1 MSTPVGI
8 KACGAYLPRS
18 RLERAAIAAATGWAS
33 GMRGGKAAGRRSVGN
48 WDEDALTMAVEA
60 ARDCLTGVDRASL
73 GALAF
78 ASTTFPFDDRSNSG
92 VVASALDLAETV
104 RSADAAGT
112 QRAGTTALGDMLA
125 RARAGD
131 GDALLVAS
139 DRRRTRPAS
148 AQEIAYG
155 DGAAALLLG
164 QGPGVLAEFI
174 AGDSITADFVDHH
187 RSSGEDYDYALEDR
201 WVRDEGYL
209 KLVPRAVAA
218 GLARAGLAAGAV
230 THFVLQGPK
239 RHAAAAARA
248 CGVAATAVVDDLA
261 AGCGDTGAAH
271 PLLLLAGVLERAAV
285 GDVVLVAGFGQGCDV
300 LLFRVAGKAPRTPVA
315 AALVAGVEDREYV
328 RFLSNQ
334 GVLDV
339 DFGMRA
345 ERDNRTSQ
353 SAAWRRHRDVTAFV
367 GGRCRACG
375 TVQFPK
381 MPGCVNPECRA
392 LHTQDD
398 HPLADAEGR
407 VKTYTEDWLAYTR
420 SPPLVYGNVA
430 FEGGGNV
437 FIEFADTPAGTLEV
451 GAPTRFVFRI
461 KDFDRL
467 RGFRRYA
474 WKAAPART

>member
-60 ARDCLTGVDRASL
+60 ARECLTGVDRASL
-73 GALAF
+73 DGLVF
-78 ASTTFPFDDRSNSG
+78 ASTTFPFDDRSNAG
-92 VVASALDLAETV
+92 VVATALDLAETV
-104 RSADAAGT
+104 RSADIAGT
-112 QRAGTTALGDMLA
+112 QRAGTTALGDALA
-125 RARAGD
+125 RAQVVG
-131 GDALLVAS
+131 GDALLVAA

-148 AQEIAYG
+148 PQEMAYG

-164 QGPGVLAEFI
+164 SGPGLIAEFI
-174 AGDSITADFVDHH
+174 AGATITADLVDHH

-218 GLARAGLAAGAV
+218 ALARSGLSAAAV
-230 THFVLQGPK
+230 THLVMQAPK
-239 RHAAAAARA
+239 RHASAVARA
-248 CGVAATAVVDDLA
+248 CGIAATAVADDLA
-261 AGCGDTGAAH
+261 SECGDTGAAH
-271 PLLLLAGVLERAAV
+271 PLLVLAGVLERAAA
-285 GDVVLVAGFGQGCDV
+285 GDLVLVAGFGQGCDA
-300 LLFRVAGKAPRTPVA
+300 LLFRVAGKSPRTPVA
-315 AALVAGVEDREYV
+315 AALAAGIEDREYV

-398 HPLADAEGR
+398 HPLADVAGR

-430 FEGGGNV
+430 FEDGGNV

-467 RGFRRYA
+467 RGFRRYG
-474 WKAAPART
+474 WKATPVRT

>member
-1 MSTPVGI
+1 MTTPVGI
-8 KACGAYLPRS
+8 RACGAYLPRS

-33 GMRGGKAAGRRSVGN
+33 GMRGGKAAGRRSAGN
-48 WDEDALTMAVEA
+48 WDEDAITMAVEA
-60 ARDCLTGVDRASL
+60 ARDCLSGVDRSSVE
-73 GALAF
+73 ALTF
-78 ASTTFPFDDRSNSG
+78 ASTTFPFDDRSNAG
-92 VVASALDLAETV
+92 VVATALDLAETV
-104 RSADAAGT
+104 RSVDVAGT
-112 QRAGTTALGDMLA
+112 LRAGTTALGDALA
-125 RARAGD
+125 RAQAD
-131 GDALLVAS
+131 GGEALLVAA

-148 AQEIAYG
+148 AQEMAYG

-164 QGPGVLAEFI
+164 RGPGLLAEFL
-174 AGDSITADFVDHH
+174 AGASITADFVDHH

-218 GLARAGLAAGAV
+218 ALARAGLEAGAV
-230 THFVLQGPK
+230 THFVLQSPK
-239 RHAAAAARA
+239 RHAAAVARA
-248 CGVAATAVVDDLA
+248 CGIAATAVADDLA
-261 AGCGDTGAAH
+261 ADCGDTGTAH
-271 PLLLLAGVLERAAV
+271 PLLMLAGVLERASV
-285 GDVVLVAGFGQGCDV
+285 GDVVLVAGFGQGCDA
-300 LLFRVAGKAPRTPVA
+300 LLFRVVAEARRKPVA
-315 AALVAGVEDREYV
+315 GALAAGVDDLEYV

-334 GVLDV
+334 GVLEV

-353 SAAWRRHRDVTAFV
+353 SAAWRRHRDVTAFI

-398 HPLADAEGR
+398 HPLADTAGS

-430 FEGGGNV
+430 FEAGGNV

-474 WKAAPART
+474 WKATPAGT

>member
-18 RLERAAIAAATGWAS
+18 RIERAAIAAATGWAS
-33 GMRGGKAAGRRSVGN
+33 GMRGGKAAGRRSAGN
-48 WDEDALTMAVEA
+48 WDEDSLTMAVEA
-60 ARDCLTGVDRASL
+60 ARDCLVDVERASV

-78 ASTTFPFDDRSNSG
+78 ASTTFPFDDRSNAG
-92 VVASALDLAETV
+92 VVATALDLAETV
-104 RSADAAGT
+104 RSADVAGT
-112 QRAGTTALGDMLA
+112 QRAGTTALGDALA
-125 RARAGD
+125 RARVDD
-131 GDALLVAS
+131 GDALLVAA

-148 AQEIAYG
+148 AQEMAYG

-164 QGPGVLAEFI
+164 RGPALLAEFL
-174 AGDSITADFVDHH
+174 ASASVTADFVDHH
-187 RSSGEDYDYALEDR
+187 RSTGEDYDYALEDR

-209 KLVPRAVAA
+209 KLVPRAVASA
-218 GLARAGLAAGAV
+218 LARAGLAAGAV
-230 THFVLQGPK
+230 AHFVLQAPK
-239 RHAAAAARA
+239 RHAAATARA
-248 CGVAATAVVDDLA
+248 CGIAAAAVADDLSA
-261 AGCGDTGAAH
+261 ECGDTGAAH
-271 PLLLLAGVLERAAV
+271 PLLMLAGTLERAAV
-285 GDVVLVAGFGQGCDV
+285 GDVVLVAGFGQGCDA
-300 LLFRVAGKAPRTPVA
+300 LLFRVAAPARRKPLS
-315 AALVAGVEDREYV
+315 AALAAGAEDREYL

-334 GVLDV
+334 GVIDV

-345 ERDNRTSQ
+345 ERDNRTAQ

-398 HPLADAEGR
+398 HPLADSAGR

-430 FEGGGNV
+430 LEDGGNV
-437 FIEFADTPAGTLEV
+437 FIEFADTPQGALEV

-474 WKAAPART
+474 WKATPART

>member
-1 MSTPVGI
+1 MPTPTGI
-8 KACGAYLPRS
+8 KACGAYLPRA

-33 GMRGGKAAGRRSVGN
+33 GMRGGKAAGRRAAGN

-60 ARDCLTGVDRASL
+60 GRDCLAGVERASV

-78 ASTTFPFDDRSNSG
+78 ASTTFPFDDRSNAG
-92 VVASALDLAETV
+92 VVATALDLAETV
-104 RSADAAGT
+104 RSTDFAGS
-112 QRAGTTALGDMLA
+112 QRAGTTALGEILSVA
-125 RARAGD
+125 PAD
-131 GDALLVAS
+131 GRDVLLVAS

-148 AQEIAYG
+148 AQEMAYG

-164 QGPGVLAEFI
+164 RGPGLLAEFL
-174 AGDSITADFVDHH
+174 ASATITADFVDHH

-209 KLVPRAVAA
+209 KLVPRAVATALANA
-218 GLARAGLAAGAV
+218 GVAAGAV
-230 THFVLQGPK
+230 THFVLQAPK
-239 RHAAAAARA
+239 RHASATARA

-261 AGCGDTGAAH
+261 AECGDTGTAH
-271 PLLLLAGVLERAAV
+271 PVLLLAGVLERAAV
-285 GDVVLVAGFGQGCDV
+285 GDIVLVAGFGQGCDTLV
-300 LLFRVAGKAPRTPVA
+300 LRVAGQARRRPVA
-315 AALVAGVEDREYV
+315 GALSAGVEDREYV

-334 GVLDV
+334 GLLDV

-398 HPLADAEGR
+398 HPLAESAGR

-430 FEGGGNV
+430 FEDGGNV

-474 WKAAPART
+474 WKATPART

>member
-1 MSTPVGI
+1 MTTPVGI
-8 KACGAYLPRS
+8 RACGAYLPRS

-48 WDEDALTMAVEA
+48 WDEDAVTMAVEA
-60 ARDCLTGVDRASL
+60 ARDCLAGIDRASVA
-73 GALAF
+73 ALAF
-78 ASTTFPFDDRSNSG
+78 ASTTFPFDDRSNAG
-92 VVASALDLAETV
+92 VVATALDLAETV
-104 RSADAAGT
+104 RSADVAGT

-125 RARAGD
+125 RAQADGD
-131 GDALLVAS
+131 DALLVAA

-148 AQEIAYG
+148 AQEMVYG

-164 QGPGVLAEFI
+164 RGPGLLAEFI
-174 AGDSITADFVDHH
+174 AGASITADFVDHH

-218 GLARAGLAAGAV
+218 ALGRAGLEAGAV
-230 THFVLQGPK
+230 THFVLQAPK
-239 RHAAAAARA
+239 RHAAATARV
-248 CGVAATAVVDDLA
+248 CGIAGSAVADDLA
-261 AGCGDTGAAH
+261 ADCGDTGTAH
-271 PLLLLAGVLERAAV
+271 PLLMLAGVLERAAV
-285 GDVVLVAGFGQGCDV
+285 GDVILVAGFGQGCDA
-300 LLFRVAGKAPRTPVA
+300 LLLRVTGSNEHTPVA
-315 AALVAGVEDREYV
+315 AALAAGVEDREYL

-367 GGRCRACG
+367 GGRCRTCG

-398 HPLADAEGR
+398 HPLADAVGR

-430 FEGGGNV
+430 FADGGNV
-437 FIEFADTPAGTLEV
+437 FIEFADTPPGALEV

-474 WKAAPART
+474 WKATPART

>member
-1 MSTPVGI
+1 MSSPVGI
-8 KACGAYLPRS
+8 KACGAYLPRA

-33 GMRGGKAAGRRSVGN
+33 GMRGDKAAGRRAAGN

-60 ARDCLTGVDRASL
+60 GRDCLAGVDRRSVR
-73 GALAF
+73 ALAF
-78 ASTTFPFDDRSNSG
+78 ASTSFPFDDRSNAG
-92 VVASALDLAETV
+92 VVATALDLSETV
-104 RSADAAGT
+104 RSADVAGT
-112 QRAGTTALGDMLA
+112 QRAGTTALGDALS
-125 RARAGD
+125 RAQADG
-131 GDALLVAS
+131 GDALLVAA
-139 DRRRTRPAS
+139 DRRRTLPAS
-148 AQEIAYG
+148 AQEMAYG

-164 QGPGVLAEFI
+164 RGPGLLAELL
-174 AGDSITADFVDHH
+174 ASAAITADFVDHH

-218 GLARAGLAAGAV
+218 ALAGAGLEAGAV
-230 THFVLQGPK
+230 GHFVLQAPK
-239 RHAAAAARA
+239 RHAAATARA
-248 CGVAATAVVDDLA
+248 CGIAATAIIDDLSSE
-261 AGCGDTGAAH
+261 CGDTGAAH
-271 PLLLLAGVLERAAV
+271 PLLMLAGVLERAAA
-285 GDVVLVAGFGQGCDV
+285 GDVVLVAGFGQGCDA
-300 LLFRVAGKAPRTPVA
+300 LLFRVAGQAPRKPVA
-315 AALVAGVEDREYV
+315 AALAAGVVDREYL

-334 GVLDV
+334 CVVDV

-375 TVQFPK
+375 TVQYPK
-381 MPGCVNPECRA
+381 MPGCVNPDCRA

-398 HPLADAEGR
+398 HPLADTAGR
-407 VKTYTEDWLAYTR
+407 VKTYTEDWLAYAR

-430 FEGGGNV
+430 FEDGGNV

-474 WKAAPART
+474 WKATPART